1 MFAARNV
8 IKYWMYDVL
17 DAARNQY
24 DLIIC
29 DCPPGLSLLAE
40 AAIAAANVIVVPQVP
55 DRLSTQGLQLYAKYL
70 KEDLELSHIAERTGV
85 FINRMDE
92 QTLVARQYA
101 EAIRREAGNAE
112 FPYSV
117 FDTEFGDA
125 VAYKRAMDRS
135 REASQRKPS
144 RTVQAEIDAKKLQPF
159 YARSQKCSDVTVD
172 DSRAKCAELFAL
184 DAQLSAAK
192 KAEETQSRVERV
204 ATKLRPANAPDSID
218 PQAENILAVAALAL
232 PIRSDAVKETGMAV
246 NAWWSICIELMAALM
261 PGLVAFLAGSS
272 AADTQSQPQT
282 RTQKKPKPTAKEAEP
297 APIETPKGTPDP
309 IGQWIDDR
317 IRETKYGAVGFALLL
332 ENCNQW
338 MDERCLPQV
347 SDTMLGWRLGEMGFK
362 KAKVYGKMQYVGIR
376 LEGLKPALKAVS

>member
-1 MFAARNV
+1 MSKTVAYANMKGGVGKTTLAVSMAEASSFQGKSVLLVDLDLQINASLTIAGDRVDDMLPWRRGQTIEDYLEERWHGRNPNPMSYVDQSRSVHLLSGSPSITLFERRMLVWRDTVFAARNV

-117 FDTEFGDA
+117 FDTEFSDA

-135 REASQRKPS
+135 RDLAFRQIY
-144 RTVQAEIDAKKLQPF
+144 AGIDTAVL
-159 YARSQKCSDVTVD
+159 AATR
-172 DSRAKCAELFAL
+172 ELW
-184 DAQLSAAK
+184 K
-192 KAEETQSRVERV
+192 
-204 ATKLRPANAPDSID
+204 
-218 PQAENILAVAALAL
+218 
-232 PIRSDAVKETGMAV
+232 
-246 NAWWSICIELMAALM
+246 
-261 PGLVAFLAGSS
+261 
-272 AADTQSQPQT
+272 
-282 RTQKKPKPTAKEAEP
+282 
-297 APIETPKGTPDP
+297 
-309 IGQWIDDR
+309 
-317 IRETKYGAVGFALLL
+317 
-332 ENCNQW
+332 
-338 MDERCLPQV
+338 
-347 SDTMLGWRLGEMGFK
+347 MLGWIKE
-362 KAKVYGKMQYVGIR
+362 
-376 LEGLKPALKAVS
+376 